1 MKNMNQVVDKAIN
14 NQQFK
19 REGLSERPISR
30 FSDSRS
36 TRRYRI
42 VDSKN
47 KGKLSSFK
55 NKAYDKLND
64 DINEFTDRKI
74 TVTSSYDFAKKPPK
88 PLKLK
93 GKKRSDYKK
102 QLRDIENKLRQSKG
116 DQEMKRKQIEDQIKK
131 VEKQKEEMTAAT
143 LLSKQQQL
151 LNEVR

>member
-1 MKNMNQVVDKAIN
+1 M
-14 NQQFK
+14 
-19 REGLSERPISR
+19 
-30 FSDSRS
+30 
-36 TRRYRI
+36 
-42 VDSKN
+42 
-47 KGKLSSFK
+47 
-55 NKAYDKLND
+55 
-64 DINEFTDRKI
+64 
-74 TVTSSYDFAKKPPK
+74 
-88 PLKLK
+88 KLK